1 MTIDTKPWDVAEVL
15 DTPEAIAAYLDAALE
30 ENDPAFFSK
39 ALGDAARAI
48 GMTKIAQDAG
58 ITREALYKALSERG
72 NPTLDTLF
80 KVLKAL
86 GVRISVHA

>member
-1 MTIDTKPWDVAEVL
+1 MAVETKPWDVAEVL
-15 DTPEAIAAYLDAALE
+15 DTPAAIAAYLDAALE

-39 ALGDAARAI
+39 AMGDAARAI

-80 KVLKAL
+80 KVMKAL

>member
-1 MTIDTKPWDVAEVL
+1 MATETKPWDVTEIL
-15 DTPEAIAAYLDAALE
+15 DSPDKIAAYLDAALE
-30 ENDPAFFSK
+30 ENDPVFFSK

-48 GMTKIAQDAG
+48 GMTKIAGDAG

-80 KVLKAL
+80 KVMKAL
-86 GVRISVHA
+86 GVRMSVHA

>member
-1 MTIDTKPWDVAEVL
+1 MHSGLPGEGKRG
-15 DTPEAIAAYLDAALE
+15 
-30 ENDPAFFSK
+30 K
-39 ALGDAARAI
+39 LGDAARAI
-48 GMTKIAQDAG
+48 GMTKIANDAG
-58 ITREALYKALSERG
+58 ITREALYQALSERG

>member
-1 MTIDTKPWDVAEVL
+1 MTIETKPWDVAEIL
-15 DTPEAIAAYLDAALE
+15 DTPEVIAAYLDAALE

-48 GMTKIAQDAG
+48 GMTKIANDAG

-80 KVLKAL
+80 KVMKAL
-86 GVRISVHA
+86 GVRMSVHA

>member
-1 MTIDTKPWDVAEVL
+1 
-15 DTPEAIAAYLDAALE
+15 
-30 ENDPAFFSK
+30 
-39 ALGDAARAI
+39 LGDAARAI
-48 GMTKIAQDAG
+48 GMTKIANDAG
-58 ITREALYKALSERG
+58 ITREALYQALSERG

>member
-1 MTIDTKPWDVAEVL
+1 MAIDTKPWDVAEVL

-48 GMTKIAQDAG
+48 GMTKIAHDAG